1 MTDRIEWVEIIEPK
15 TQRPMYGNLRTG
27 ELAWEPPPTAKVKKR
42 DNNQWWELFD
52 PKTSRF
58 YYYNEMLQKTVWHR
72 PTNCDIIP
80 LAKLQ
85 TLKLNTE
92 ARQDEVEPHKH
103 KQQHSQRHRHR
114 HREDNRHPRH
124 HHHHH
129 HHHHHRQQHDNE
141 RKEGDGQA
149 DVVPQPVRQRR
160 ASEQVERSRFN
171 ELATAHSMGYH
182 HQGVMHGSPRGQR
195 SQHQQRYIHDVSGM
209 PLPPGMQQPLPQV
222 PYAHQGRMR
231 SDSEPMDI
239 SKVRGDL
246 QGHPANFGRYQSHG
260 RERYD
265 ASSIGR
271 SAGHAIHEMMQ
282 KDGSGGNLSQG
293 SDHSQERHRPDSRA
307 SQSSHQSTE
316 GYAPQRRRSLEM
328 QCSVQHHHERSDSQI
343 STASQGEERHR
354 TAPSPRSKK
363 KKQMPKMGVTAAMQR
378 TISGPQ
384 SPNANLPHSQS
395 GERLHFFGQPRSQ
408 LPPQIQTQPPNLP
421 GFGHNYHG
429 RDMDSPRLVS
439 PMDSSFSPPGSNFNR
454 TATPDSS
461 SSLDSSSQYPG
472 TKERHLVPGYGP
484 GGYGDQRGDHIVHK
498 HSDSQLSQNSQT
510 SISSHH
516 SDSSNRPVTSDS
528 QRSQSSEDLNGPT
541 YVHVGPPS
549 QEEQAMSHRHSP
561 AVMAMHA
568 PNNNLP
574 PQLSTETDEILPGDP
589 IYANLEFIAQREK
602 EEEQRHVLREMDR
615 LSGTQDIE
623 IKLHRN
629 LHTGSPISRI
639 NGEQE
644 NRSYSLEALDQHEQ
658 LAKAGIRLNKSF
670 DSEESSSRDAS
681 VTLESSPMNTPGSP
695 PSPTP
700 HDASHHHMESP
711 AMETMHASLQRG
723 VHRSSAG
730 SGTGGITLLQNNAFE
745 RSISVQDQR
754 PISLVMPDDMPS
766 IVPDE
771 VKQKMGTAPHGLKN
785 SPSLVAI
792 TRGGSKGK
800 PLPTGEN
807 DLENVAPENLN
818 RHKKGIFRKKVSL
831 SNMLSWTKEPIRKS
845 MLMTEDKAVKRDAP
859 EVFKLIQVYMGD
871 RVVKGLSRES
881 ALLDLVTKGWSV
893 VPLRDEVYIQL
904 CRQTSDNYQD
914 ESLRSGWELMAILLY
929 FFPPSVSFHPYLES
943 YVSKHLTGDF
953 DTRKVTVKDY
963 ALQCMKRLD
972 RVTMFG
978 ARKGNRKIT
987 SDEIGIAK
995 NSIFQPSMFGN
1006 TLEEAMELQKERFP
1020 DNQLPWIVV
1029 VLSEEVLRL
1038 NGQQCEGIFRVP
1050 GDIDEVN
1057 SLKLKCDQWVHPEC
1071 SDPHVP
1077 ASLLKQWYRDLYLPL
1092 IPNEFYDRCIIF
1104 CNDRVNALKV
1114 VDELP
1119 DLNRLV
1125 LTHFIRFLQIFGQ
1138 EENVAKTKMDVNN
1151 LAMVMAPNC
1160 LRCASDQPEVI
1171 FENTRKE
1178 MSYVRLLI
1186 QYLDTSY
1193 IEGIV

>member
-1 MTDRIEWVEIIEPK
+1 MTDRVEWVEIIEPK

-27 ELAWEPPPTAKVKKR
+27 ELAWEPPSSAKVKKR

-92 ARQDEVEPHKH
+92 ARQDDAEVHKH

-114 HREDNRHPRH
+114 HREDNRHARH

-129 HHHHHRQQHDNE
+129 QQQQGPPRGLPHDNE
-141 RKEGDGQA
+141 RMEGDGQA
-149 DVVPQPVRQRR
+149 ELIGQPVRQRR
-160 ASEQVERSRFN
+160 ASDQVERSRFN

-195 SQHQQRYIHDVSGM
+195 SQRYVQEMPGM
-209 PLPPGMQQPLPQV
+209 PIPPNMQQQPQYPLPQV

-239 SKVRGDL
+239 SKVRGDM
-246 QGHPANFGRYQSHG
+246 QGQPPNFSRYPTHGGRGGYELGSV
-260 RERYD
+260 
-265 ASSIGR
+265 GR
-271 SAGHAIHEMMQ
+271 SAGHAIQEVMQ
-282 KDGSGGNLSQG
+282 REGSGGNLSQG

-316 GYAPQRRRSLEM
+316 GYGPQRRRSLEM
-328 QCSVQHHHERSDSQI
+328 QGQHVHERSDSQV
-343 STASQGEERHR
+343 STVSQGEERHR

-378 TISGPQ
+378 TFGGPT

-395 GERLHFFGQPRSQ
+395 GERLQHFFGQPPRNQ
-408 LPPQIQTQPPNLP
+408 LPPQIQTQPPNTQGFIGP
-421 GFGHNYHG
+421 GYH
-429 RDMDSPRLVS
+429 RNEQESPRLAS
-439 PMDSSFSPPGSNFNR
+439 PMDSSFSPPGSNNFNR

-461 SSLDSSSQYPG
+461 SSLDSSSQYPS
-472 TKERHLVPGYGP
+472 TKDRHLVPSYGAGFP
-484 GGYGDQRGDHIVHK
+484 DQRGEHIVHK

-549 QEEQAMSHRHSP
+549 QEDHILSHRHSP
-561 AVMAMHA
+561 AMQA

-574 PQLSTETDEILPGDP
+574 PQLSTDTDEIMPSDP

-602 EEEQRHVLREMDR
+602 EDEQRMVLREMDR
-615 LSGTQDIE
+615 LSGAQDIE
-623 IKLHRN
+623 IKIHRN
-629 LHTGSPISRI
+629 HSGSPMGRI
-639 NGEQE
+639 NGEHE

-681 VTLESSPMNTPGSP
+681 VTHESSPMNTPGSP
-695 PSPTP
+695 PSPTS
-700 HDASHHHMESP
+700 HDTHSMESP
-711 AMETMHASLQRG
+711 LTETVHASLQRG
-723 VHRSSAG
+723 GHHRGSTTSST
-730 SGTGGITLLQNNAFE
+730 SGVNMIQTSVFE

-754 PISLVMPDDMPS
+754 PISM
-766 IVPDE
+766 
-771 VKQKMGTAPHGLKN
+771 QKTGTVPHGLKN
-785 SPSLVAI
+785 SPSLIAI
-792 TRGGSKGK
+792 TRGGNKKGI
-800 PLPTGEN
+800 LPGEN
-807 DLENVAPENLN
+807 DLENVAPDNLN
-818 RHKKGIFRKKVSL
+818 RHKKGLFRKKISL

-845 MLMTEDKAVKRDAP
+845 MLMTEDKAVKREAP
-859 EVFKLIQVYMGD
+859 EVFKLTQCYMGD
-871 RVVKGLSRES
+871 RVIKGHTRDY
-881 ALLDLVTKGWSV
+881 ALLDLVVKGWSI
-893 VPLRDEVYIQL
+893 VPLRDEVYIQV
-904 CRQTSDNYQD
+904 CRQTSENYQED
-914 ESLRSGWELMAILLY
+914 SLRSGWELMAILLY

-943 YVSKHLTGDF
+943 YIVKHLAGDF
-953 DTRKVTVKDY
+953 DTRKFVCCVSQVTVKDY
-963 ALQCMKRLD
+963 AEQCMKRLD
-972 RVTMFG
+972 RVAQFG
-978 ARKGNRKIT
+978 ARKGNKKIS
-987 SDEIGIAK
+987 SDEIAIAK
-995 NSIFQPSMFGN
+995 NSIFFPSLFGN
-1006 TLEEAMELQKERFP
+1006 TLEEALELQKDRFP
-1020 DNQLPWIVV
+1020 DYSLPWIVV

-1038 NGQQCEGIFRVP
+1038 NGQRCEGIFRVP

-1077 ASLLKQWYRDLYLPL
+1077 ASLLKQWYRDLYTPL
-1092 IPNEFYDRCIIF
+1092 IPDEFYERCIVM
-1104 CNDRVNALKV
+1104 CNDKDGALEV
-1114 VDELP
+1114 VEDLP
-1119 DLNRLV
+1119 DLNRHV
-1125 LTHFIRFLQIFGQ
+1125 LSHFIRFLQIFAH
-1138 EENVAKTKMDVNN
+1138 EEHVALTKMDVNN

-1160 LRCASDQPEVI
+1160 LRCISDQPEII

-1178 MSYVRLLI
+1178 MSFVRLLI

-1193 IEGIV
+1193 MVDIH